1 MTEIKDKDGR
11 PGYSA
16 AMNARS
22 LGPQRPGPL
31 WHMLWGALW
40 TALALS
46 AIAAPGL
53 AQAPQNPDYDLWA
66 EQPPAKVWTPDIL
79 TPMHEQRTERHR
91 AFIQGGVPV
100 EYLNQSSPYPKAGGV
115 IRDGSKVYAEH
126 CVACHGPRGMGD
138 GNAGK
143 DLAPSPA
150 LLSYLER
157 EPKTADGYLLWTITE
172 GGQAFGSEMPAL
184 KDLLSEREIWQVV
197 IYMRAGFPESR

>member
-1 MTEIKDKDGR
+1 MTEIKDNGGT

-16 AMNARS
+16 AMKCRS
-22 LGPQRPGPL
+22 LGPRRPGA
-31 WHMLWGALW
+31 LWGAFW
-40 TALALS
+40 ATLALS
-46 AIAAPGL
+46 AIAGPGL
-53 AQAPQNPDYDLWA
+53 AQAPQHPDYDLWA

-115 IRDGSKVYAEH
+115 IREGSKVYAKH
-126 CVACHGPRGMGD
+126 CIACHGPRGMGD
-138 GNAGK
+138 GSAGK

-150 LLSYLER
+150 LLSYLEK
-157 EPKTADGYLLWTITE
+157 EPQTADGYLLWTITE
-172 GGQAFGSEMPAL
+172 GGQAFGSDMPAF